1 MNDEEHALFAND
13 TFYMAFAQKNIE
25 AMERLWAADHATM
38 CVHPGW
44 PSITGRD
51 EILESWRRIL
61 GNPEQPGIDFYNARA
76 NTIGDV
82 VMVTCYE
89 ELPGSICAATNG
101 FIAESG
107 EMRLFHHH
115 SGPCANPPPPRGAR
129 ARS

>member
-1 MNDEEHALFAND
+1 MNAEEHALFAND
-13 TFYMAFAQKNIE
+13 TFYMAFAQKDIE
-25 AMERLWAADHATM
+25 AMQRLWAADHATF

-44 PSITGRD
+44 PTITGRR

-61 GNPEQPGIDFYNARA
+61 SNPEQPGIDFYNAKA
-76 NTIGDV
+76 IVVGDV

-107 EMRLFHHH
+107 EMKLFHHH
-115 SGPCANPPPPRGAR
+115 SGPCANPPPPSGAR
-129 ARS
+129 SE